1 MARNASSCRNQ
12 KSRFDYV
19 AKSSRPMTALEQ
31 LGAFVAQAGA
41 PSARLREILALHV
54 ADIVGAWIA
63 SLRTP
68 EGAALL
74 RWRAASG
81 EDAVP
86 GSMHRVRL
94 DVPTHCALARLS
106 EVDDIHLASTTTPGA
121 IVVPGAVSVAATLR
135 NGDPDA
141 LAAAMIAGYEVMVRF
156 GQAIDGPQVLYRGI
170 WPTYFVAPLGIAAVA
185 ARLLDLDA
193 LQCAHALAL
202 ALVRSAPGAGHHNL
216 STTSRWLAVGQAA
229 ETGLAAALA
238 ARAGFTSDLGLL
250 DGGYLRGVFDLKPN
264 LVVLADELGEGFRL
278 EEVAFKPW
286 CAARQTMAATQALIE
301 VIESEIPGDAITQV
315 TAFVPPLH
323 RRMIDH
329 GIAIGNRA
337 SFLTSLPYQLA
348 VAALAPHNAWDVG
361 QAHASVADH
370 IRVFMD
376 RVAIAPDETLLSR
389 FPSQWPARIEVVT
402 SSRRYERTVTDVPG
416 DPARPFN
423 RDAVRAKFHRLAG
436 PAIGPADCE
445 QRLADAFG
453 LLSGNTDAAALLR
466 QIEEIAISHPSLASV
481 NPKGSEHRRR

>member
-1 MARNASSCRNQ
+1 
-12 KSRFDYV
+12 
-19 AKSSRPMTALEQ
+19 MTALEQ
-31 LGAFVAQAGA
+31 LGAFVAQSGA

-170 WPTYFVAPLGIAAVA
+170 WPTYFAAPLGIAAVA

-193 LQCAHALAL
+193 RQCAHALAL
-202 ALVRSAPGAGHHNL
+202 ALMRSAPGAGHHNL
-216 STTSRWLAVGQAA
+216 ATTSRWLAVGQAA
-229 ETGLAAALA
+229 EAGLAAALA

-250 DGGYLRGVFDLKPN
+250 DGGYLTGVFNLKPDQ
-264 LVVLADELGEGFRL
+264 VVLTQGLGERFSL

-301 VIESEIPGDAITQV
+301 IISSGIAVETITQV
-315 TAFVPPLH
+315 TAFVLPPH

-329 GIAIGNRA
+329 GITVGDRA
-337 SFLTSLPYQLA
+337 SFLTSLPYRLA
-348 VAALAPHNAWDVG
+348 VAALVPH
-361 QAHASVADH
+361 
-370 IRVFMD
+370 
-376 RVAIAPDETLLSR
+376 
-389 FPSQWPARIEVVT
+389 
-402 SSRRYERTVTDVPG
+402 
-416 DPARPFN
+416 
-423 RDAVRAKFHRLAG
+423 
-436 PAIGPADCE
+436 
-445 QRLADAFG
+445 
-453 LLSGNTDAAALLR
+453 AA
-466 QIEEIAISHPSLASV
+466 Q
-481 NPKGSEHRRR
+481 